1 MSQENLAACFSLS
14 MYLPHL
20 HKLNL
25 YNDNKLLVFPIKDL
39 TETNPIYIL
48 TNKDNAYVEGT
59 DEYKGLLKM
68 RWKTLKFLTGKE
80 DFHEQYYC
88 FVRQSA

>member
-1 MSQENLAACFSLS
+1 MFC
-14 MYLPHL
+14 
-20 HKLNL
+20 
-25 YNDNKLLVFPIKDL
+25 VF
-39 TETNPIYIL
+39 NPVYIL
-48 TNKDNAYVEGT
+48 TNKDKAYVEGT
-59 DEYKGLLKM
+59 NEFKDLLKM

>member
-1 MSQENLAACFSLS
+1 MHTSGHFDLHQQMVPENLAACFILS

-20 HKLNL
+20 H
-25 YNDNKLLVFPIKDL
+25 
-39 TETNPIYIL
+39 E
-48 TNKDNAYVEGT
+48 
-59 DEYKGLLKM
+59 
-68 RWKTLKFLTGKE
+68 LKFLTGKE